1 MWKPFKVKVEALTPE
16 SFAPFG
22 QVIGRYEERKPE
34 VRKGGYTEN
43 AYTVTAGLP
52 PDADPKKV
60 SLIGGRQRAHFAFHT
75 DAGQSFYPSRHCPT
89 VFLVAP
95 VQPKIEAKDLRA
107 FYSDGSAGV
116 CLGIEVWHTMP
127 ICIAGEEVYQTTR
140 GDQDYKA
147 HSVEIDFDLEQGLAI
162 DLDEGSLD
170 ACMKRPL
177 RRLGFQM
184 KIKPERVAEY
194 KLNHSRIPQE
204 LLEALRRSGWHNYTL
219 FMRPDGYVFGYFE
232 SPHDFKTALEKFTK
246 EMETVSKEKKD
257 AGGGSMTE
265 SPDPA
270 RPDQWIIE
278 LEDVFYLA

>member
-1 MWKPFKVKVEALTPE
+1 MWKNFKVVVEPLKAET
-16 SFAPFG
+16 FAPFG
-22 QVIGRYEERKPE
+22 QVIERYEERQPE

-43 AYTVTAGLP
+43 AYKVTAALP
-52 PDADPKKV
+52 KDADPQKV
-60 SLIGGRQRAHFAFHT
+60 SLVGGWQRAHFAFQT

-95 VQPKIEAKDLRA
+95 VQPRIEAGDLRA
-107 FYSDGSAGV
+107 FYSDGSLGV
-116 CLGIEVWHTMP
+116 CLGLEVWHTMP
-127 ICIAGEEVYQTTR
+127 ICLAGEEVYQTMR

-162 DLDEGSLD
+162 DLDEGSLA

-177 RRLGFQM
+177 KRLGFQM
-184 KIKPERVAEY
+184 KIKQERVAEY

-204 LLEALRRSGWHNYTL
+204 VLEALRRSGWHNYTL

-232 SPHDFKTALEKFTK
+232 SPHDFDTALEKFTS
-246 EMETVSKEKKD
+246 EMKKAPAEKGS
-257 AGGGSMTE
+257 GGGGMTE
-265 SPDPA
+265 SPDPS

-278 LEDVFYLA
+278 LEDVFYLS